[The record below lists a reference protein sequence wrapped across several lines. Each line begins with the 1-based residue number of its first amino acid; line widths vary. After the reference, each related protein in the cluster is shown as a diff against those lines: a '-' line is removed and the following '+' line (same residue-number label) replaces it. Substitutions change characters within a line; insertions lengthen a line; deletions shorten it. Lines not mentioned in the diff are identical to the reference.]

1 MDLHM
6 KLLLA
11 SLSCVLLMQA
21 ASCDGSTGETETTNW
36 TCVCAAHPLG
46 EPNSNSSLL
55 SNCSSS
61 CHCQR
66 DENGSTGSWN
76 CTCASDKDLQKEE
89 HAVLRAR
96 SCFTSCNCTS
106 GTSEEG
112 KRHVSS
118 KTVMITLL
126 VCVILTTTAF
136 LVTTVYYFRRKDA
149 LSPRSQIYSFDKYT
163 SWSSRSNL
171 VSNRSSPLPQMKPKP
186 RLCALKEFL
195 CRCNLICGGE
205 SGTFPGVIIRFS
217 YAELEQ
223 ATGKFSDEHLIGVG
237 GSSKV
242 YRGQLGDGKVVAVKK
257 LRPLGGA
264 DEDFEFLSEIELLS
278 RLNHCHVVPL
288 LGYCSESQGRQLE
301 RLLVFECMSN
311 GNLRD
316 CLDLKQGRKP
326 MDWQTRVSIVLGVA
340 RGLEY
345 LHEAAAPRILHRDIK
360 STNILLDDKFRA
372 KITDLGMAKCL
383 MNDGVTSCSSSPA
396 RMLGTF
402 GYFAPEYA
410 IVGKASLKSD
420 VFSFG
425 VVVLELITGRQ
436 PIHKSSSTRA
446 DESLVIWATSRLRD
460 SRLVVTELPDPTLQG
475 KFPAE
480 EMQIMAHL
488 ARECLQWDPEARPT
502 MTEVVHILATIAP
515 LQQGAK
521 RRNLPIAA
529 AFNLTPSPHVGR
541 CDPEPKDDDDIE
553 RQLQQQECSPTT
565 TVQWQQQTR
574 RAPTSSPGRASW
586 PGDRVNV
593 VGRGAVVSGELVNV
607 LMNPHRRGSWRP
619 PSPPPPPGDEEAVDV
634 DLTEPRMEAFTQPAA
649 FR

>member
-1 MDLHM
+1 M

-11 SLSCVLLMQA
+11 SLSCVLLIQG
-21 ASCDGSTGETETTNW
+21 ASCDNTAGGTGATNW

-46 EPNSNSSLL
+46 EPNSNSSLS

-61 CHCQR
+61 CHCLQ
-66 DENGSTGSWN
+66 DDNGGTGSWN
-76 CTCASDKDLQKEE
+76 CSCQSDKTLQNQE
-89 HAVLRAR
+89 HAVLHDT

-106 GTSEEG
+106 GNSEEG
-112 KRHVSS
+112 RKHFSS
-118 KTVMITLL
+118 KTVIATLL
-126 VCVILTTTAF
+126 VCVILTTIAF
-136 LVTTVYYFRRKDA
+136 VVTTAYYFRRKDT
-149 LSPRSQIYSFDKYT
+149 LSPRSRTYSVDKYA

-171 VSNRSSPLPQMKPKP
+171 VSHRSSPLSQLKPKP
-186 RLCALKEFL
+186 GLSVIKGFL
-195 CRCNLICGGE
+195 CSCPQIWQTEEGP
-205 SGTFPGVIIRFS
+205 FPGVVLRFS
-217 YAELEQ
+217 YTDLEQ

-237 GSSKV
+237 GTSKV
-242 YRGQLGDGKVVAVKK
+242 YRGQLTDGKVVAVKK

-264 DEDFEFLSEIELLS
+264 DEDYEFLSEIELLS

-288 LGYCSESQGRQLE
+288 LGYCSERQGRQLE
-301 RLLVFECMSN
+301 RLLVFECMPN
-311 GNLRD
+311 GNLRE
-316 CLDLKQGRKP
+316 CLDLKSQGRKP
-326 MDWQTRVSIVLGVA
+326 MDWATRVSVALGAA

-436 PIHKSSSTRA
+436 PVLHRRA
-446 DESLVIWATSRLRD
+446 SAGGAGGGVDESLVMWATSRLRD
-460 SRLVVTELPDPTLQG
+460 SRLVVAELPDPALKEG
-475 KFPAE
+475 GFPPE

-502 MTEVVHILATIAP
+502 MTEVVQILSTIAP
-515 LQQGAK
+515 LAADK
-521 RRNLPIAA
+521 RRRHHLPAA
-529 AFNLTPSPHVGR
+529 AFNS
-541 CDPEPKDDDDIE
+541 
-553 RQLQQQECSPTT
+553 
-565 TVQWQQQTR
+565 
-574 RAPTSSPGRASW
+574 GRARESFERW
-586 PGDRVNV
+586 QDGGRRDHSHDRGN
-593 VGRGAVVSGELVNV
+593 GYDATVVSGEVAVSVGTPVALG
-607 LMNPHRRGSWRP
+607 RSWRSLEP
-619 PSPPPPPGDEEAVDV
+619 EEV
-634 DLTEPRMEAFTQPAA
+634 DLTEPRLETFTQPSL
-649 FR
+649 FSLGFL